1 MDIAQAKQEL
11 RRTIRAY
18 TAKTEDGVYRMPRRM
33 QRPVLL
39 MGPPGI
45 GKTAILSQLAQE
57 EHIGLAAY
65 TMTHHTRQSAL
76 GLPVI
81 VGRTAA
87 GKTFRATEYTM
98 SEIIA
103 SVYEQMEKTGLHEGI
118 LFLDEI
124 NCVSETL
131 MPAILQMLQNKTFG
145 VHSLPEGWLIVAAGN
160 PPRYNQSARSFD
172 MATLDRVRC
181 IELEPS
187 LAAWQPYAAASGV
200 HPAVLSY
207 LRLHPEHFFLC
218 SASAA
223 AGEFATARG
232 WEELSALLLA
242 YEALGYPCTLAQ
254 MQQYLH
260 AQEAAA
266 GFAAFYE
273 LFRRY
278 AAQLP
283 LEEILTGGAC
293 PEAGA
298 LRELPFDGRLSV
310 VEFLLHSLQTKSA
323 AMQQDAD
330 LAFSA
335 SSFAGSVPPGADAL
349 ARAQE
354 LLQKRRAALAVRKDC
369 GVLPPEEEQREAAF
383 LSRAEAAFAPART
396 DAEASAAL
404 QKLAADA
411 AASAQTSREAACRA
425 CENGLRFVQNTFGED
440 QELWILLHGLQSAVE
455 INLVERSL
463 NLRSEKNVLAQ
474 NVELISHDGFEL
486 FVDVAEVFAGGK
498 ADVLSL
504 EHVVEGRTDIED
516 LTAVASG
523 FFEQDQISVPGNL
536 LAQVLKVN
544 GRFDLREFL
553 GFQFGVDAVPGFG
566 HVGQNLGDL
575 HAGEARRRVHGESE
589 RGDGDLLEF
598 VAVAAFQFLEFH
610 DGEVFPSHLVAVFR
624 IKLALLDVAGIDG
637 EERTEFRE
645 GNLLVHFV

>member
-1 MDIAQAKQEL
+1 MNIKRAKEEIEHTVKAYL
-11 RRTIRAY
+11 AKDALGEYAIPAIR
-18 TAKTEDGVYRMPRRM
+18 
-33 QRPVLL
+33 QRPILL

-45 GKTAILSQLAQE
+45 GKTQIMEQAARECGVALV
-57 EHIGLAAY
+57 AY
-65 TMTHHTRQSAL
+65 TITHHTRQSAV
-76 GLPVI
+76 GLPFI
-81 VGRTAA
+81 RQRHYD
-87 GKTFRATEYTM
+87 GKDVSVTEYTM

-103 SVYEQMEKTGLHEGI
+103 SVYARMEATGLKEGI
-118 LFLDEI
+118 LFIDEI

-283 LEEILTGGAC
+283 LEEILTGGAS

-335 SSFAGSVPPGADAL
+335 SSFAGSIPPGADAL

-354 LLQKRRAALAVRKDC
+354 LLRKRRAALAVRKDC
-369 GVLPPEEEQREAAF
+369 GVLPPEEERREAAF
-383 LSRAEAAFAPART
+383 LSRAEAALAPART

-425 CENGLRFVQNTFGED
+425 CENGLRFVQGTFGED
-440 QELWILLHGLQSAVE
+440 QELWILLHGLQHTCAAE
-455 INLVERSL
+455 ALQKDPATLCARL
-463 NLRSEKNVLAQ
+463 LTQATPAAQ
-474 NVELISHDGFEL
+474 
-486 FVDVAEVFAGGK
+486 
-498 ADVLSL
+498 
-504 EHVVEGRTDIED
+504 
-516 LTAVASG
+516 
-523 FFEQDQISVPGNL
+523 
-536 LAQVLKVN
+536 
-544 GRFDLREFL
+544 
-553 GFQFGVDAVPGFG
+553 
-566 HVGQNLGDL
+566 
-575 HAGEARRRVHGESE
+575 
-589 RGDGDLLEF
+589 
-598 VAVAAFQFLEFH
+598 AATL
-610 DGEVFPSHLVAVFR
+610 
-624 IKLALLDVAGIDG
+624 
-637 EERTEFRE
+637 RTELQRQ
-645 GNLLVHFV
+645 

>member
-57 EHIGLAAY
+57 EHVGLAAY

-103 SVYEQMEKTGLHEGI
+103 SVYEQMEKTGLREGI

-283 LEEILTGGAC
+283 LEEILTGTAC

-354 LLQKRRAALAVRKDC
+354 LLRKRRAALAVRKDC
-369 GVLPPEEEQREAAF
+369 GVLPPEEERREAAF
-383 LSRAEAAFAPART
+383 LSRAEAALAPART

-411 AASAQTSREAACRA
+411 EGFAQTSREAACRA

-440 QELWILLHGLQSAVE
+440 QELWILLHGLQHTRAAE
-455 INLVERSL
+455 ALQKDPATLCARL
-463 NLRSEKNVLAQ
+463 LTQATPAAQ
-474 NVELISHDGFEL
+474 
-486 FVDVAEVFAGGK
+486 
-498 ADVLSL
+498 
-504 EHVVEGRTDIED
+504 
-516 LTAVASG
+516 
-523 FFEQDQISVPGNL
+523 
-536 LAQVLKVN
+536 
-544 GRFDLREFL
+544 
-553 GFQFGVDAVPGFG
+553 
-566 HVGQNLGDL
+566 
-575 HAGEARRRVHGESE
+575 
-589 RGDGDLLEF
+589 
-598 VAVAAFQFLEFH
+598 AATL
-610 DGEVFPSHLVAVFR
+610 
-624 IKLALLDVAGIDG
+624 
-637 EERTEFRE
+637 RTELQRQ
-645 GNLLVHFV
+645 

>member
-218 SASAA
+218 SESAA

-283 LEEILTGGAC
+283 LEEILTGGAS

-369 GVLPPEEEQREAAF
+369 GGRPPEEERREAAF
-383 LSRAEAAFAPART
+383 LSRAEAALAPVRT

-425 CENGLRFVQNTFGED
+425 CENGLRFVQGTFGED
-440 QELWILLHGLQSAVE
+440 QELWILLHGLQHTRAAEALQNKPLAV
-455 INLVERSL
+455 
-463 NLRSEKNVLAQ
+463 
-474 NVELISHDGFEL
+474 
-486 FVDVAEVFAGGK
+486 
-498 ADVLSL
+498 
-504 EHVVEGRTDIED
+504 
-516 LTAVASG
+516 
-523 FFEQDQISVPGNL
+523 
-536 LAQVLKVN
+536 
-544 GRFDLREFL
+544 
-553 GFQFGVDAVPGFG
+553 
-566 HVGQNLGDL
+566 
-575 HAGEARRRVHGESE
+575 
-589 RGDGDLLEF
+589 
-598 VAVAAFQFLEFH
+598 
-610 DGEVFPSHLVAVFR
+610 
-624 IKLALLDVAGIDG
+624 
-637 EERTEFRE
+637 
-645 GNLLVHFV
+645 VHFSQIMQRYALDFH